1 MTHELKI
8 LPDYFDPIMEGTK
21 TFEVRKNDRD
31 FNVGDD
37 LWLREWT
44 SLRGY
49 TGRETCVEVSYL
61 LSGNEAEVFGLK
73 EGYCVMGIRLVE

>member
-1 MTHELKI
+1 MIHELKI
-8 LPDYFDPIMEGTK
+8 LPDYFDPIMEGAK

-49 TGRETCVEVSYL
+49 TGRETRVEVSYL
-61 LSGNEAEVFGLK
+61 LSGFEAEVFGLK